1 MPGILRQNAWDTAR
15 RPCDVGLGTL
25 ECVGQPAILRRTL
38 CQNVWD
44 IEPRSLGRRPRAAG
58 HVPECLGHAAR
69 MSHCQNAQGG
79 PSECVGHYAGIHGT
93 LPECQGQPPD
103 ALDTPPECLGHRPRA
118 VGRGGGGGGAP
129 GTLGAAA
136 RRQRRWQVVPTSNWL
151 SSSRLS
157 RPASSRR
164 IRRAVRGAAFATVSE
179 EFRGSLEAPWD
190 SSSPRRRTR
199 VTSPPMGRGRIQIRR
214 SKLRGKGI
222 AA

>member
-1 MPGILRQNAWDTAR
+1 M
-15 RPCDVGLGTL
+15 
-25 ECVGQPAILRRTL
+25 RRTL

-118 VGRGGGGGGAP
+118 VG
-129 GTLGAAA
+129 
-136 RRQRRWQVVPTSNWL
+136 NWL